1 MKETAEEKNI
11 TVNRKATHEYF
22 IVQTYEA
29 GISLLGTEV
38 KSCRQN
44 KVNLTDAYA
53 AIRDGEVWLFNA
65 HISHYDRGNIN
76 NHDPI
81 RKRRLLLKKSE
92 IRKIRNKTIEKG
104 HTIVPLRLYFK
115 SGKVK
120 VELALARGKKS
131 FDKRESIAKKDAK
144 RDLERSMKI

>member
-1 MKETAEEKNI
+1 MKATSDKKNI

-22 IVQTYEA
+22 IVQSIEA
-29 GISLLGTEV
+29 GVSLLGTEV
-38 KSCRQN
+38 KSCRQV
-44 KVNLTDAYA
+44 KENLTVAYA
-53 AIRDGEVWLFNA
+53 TVRDGEVWLMIC
-65 HISHYDRGNIN
+65 HIIHYDRGYIN

-92 IRKIRNKTIEKG
+92 IRKLRIKTNEKG

-115 SGKVK
+115 TGKVK

-131 FDKRESIAKKDAK
+131 YDKRESIAKKDAK
-144 RDLERSMKI
+144 RDLERSMKL